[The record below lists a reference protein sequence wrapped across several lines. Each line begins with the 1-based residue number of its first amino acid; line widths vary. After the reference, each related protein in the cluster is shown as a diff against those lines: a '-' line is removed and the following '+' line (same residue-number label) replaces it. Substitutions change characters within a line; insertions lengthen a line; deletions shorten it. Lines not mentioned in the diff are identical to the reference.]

1 MGIVQENLK
10 RKSPEVQTTD
20 YGATFIR
27 TGGESDA
34 AKVEV
39 AKPTGVTESTES
51 TESTEASEP
60 LKPAKAQKETKGKG
74 RPKKA

>member
-20 YGATFIR
+20 YGAKFIR

-34 AKVEV
+34 AKVEETNVTMV
-39 AKPTGVTESTES
+39 AEA
-51 TESTEASEP
+51 TESTEASKTSE
-60 LKPAKAQKETKGKG
+60 PAKAQKETKSKG